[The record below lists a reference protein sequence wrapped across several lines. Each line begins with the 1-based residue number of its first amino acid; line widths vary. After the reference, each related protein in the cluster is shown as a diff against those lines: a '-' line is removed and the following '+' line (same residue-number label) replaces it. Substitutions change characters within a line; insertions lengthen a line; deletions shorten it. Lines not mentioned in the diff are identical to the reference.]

1 MKAAKVRGLD
11 PGAPLRS
18 NAARIVAARLDELL
32 SHAEEASIPAASV
45 AQHDMRI
52 AAKRLRYVLDVT
64 GACFGEEAEGARV
77 AAKDLQSVLGDL
89 HDCDV
94 MLPRVQ
100 QQIERLRA
108 EDVHAVLL
116 SAGQQPNS
124 GLDPKL
130 LRDASNRTA
139 YRGLEMLTVHLGVRR
154 ALLYERFLELWRGQ
168 VGRGIW
174 SALERSLRA

>member
-1 MKAAKVRGLD
+1 MKAAKVKGLD
-11 PGAPLRS
+11 PGASLRS
-18 NAARIVAARLDELL
+18 NAARIVAARLNELL

-64 GACFGEEAEGARV
+64 GACFGEDAEGARV

-116 SAGQQPNS
+116 SAGHRTD
-124 GLDPKL
+124 LDPKL
-130 LRDASNRTA
+130 LRDAPNRTA
-139 YRGLEMLTVHLGVRR
+139 YRGLEMLTVHLEVRR
-154 ALLYERFLELWRGQ
+154 ALLYEHFLELWRGQ